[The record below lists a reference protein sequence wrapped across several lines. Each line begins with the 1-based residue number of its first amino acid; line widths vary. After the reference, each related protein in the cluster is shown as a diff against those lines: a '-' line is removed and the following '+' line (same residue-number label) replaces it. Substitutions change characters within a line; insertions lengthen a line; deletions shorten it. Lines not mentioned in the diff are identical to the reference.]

1 MLKSDGE
8 SKHYGAADGPRLGR
22 QRANGVPNLARQY
35 VEIEEGVPLDR
46 RAGQAVGL
54 KEVMPLQQ
62 NQNPLSKAPGA
73 GAKRSG
79 PKGGRPRVIEGEPW
93 IAEGVSRRTWE
104 RRKKGGV
111 DAGG

>member
-1 MLKSDGE
+1 MLKQDGE
-8 SKHYGAADGPRLGR
+8 SKHYGAAGGPRLGR

-35 VEIEEGVPLDR
+35 VDAEP
-46 RAGQAVGL
+46 AVRVK

-62 NQNPLSKAPGA
+62 NQPYLRGAPSA

-93 IAEGVSRRTWE
+93 VAEGVSRRTWE